1 MLVGTTQDILQSAGV
16 MFIVGFALLFLIYYF
31 TSPVYT
37 EYGNNRSRLL
47 YSFINSFYF
56 SLVLAI
62 LFVVLP
68 KMSEVYGV
76 LISLAV
82 GLAIILV
89 STFAQVYAVA
99 MLVKS
104 GFLQMRP
111 KKRGQPGK
119 GKGKGK

>member
-1 MLVGTTQDILQSAGV
+1 
-16 MFIVGFALLFLIYYF
+16 MFVVGFALLFLIYYF

-37 EYGNNRSRLL
+37 EYGNSRSRLI

-68 KMSEVYGV
+68 KMSETYGV
-76 LISLAV
+76 LASLAA

-89 STFAQVYAVA
+89 STLVQVYSVA

-104 GFLQMRP
+104 GFLKMRP
-111 KKRGQPGK
+111 KRRGPGVPGK